1 MTDRYRTVRNINAA
15 PPRATV
21 LRQAGPRA
29 VQVFLAIMS
38 TLVLAF
44 SGLGYSFVGVLSQT
58 VTGTGDL
65 GLGDGDTR
73 PGQAKDGATDI
84 LLVGSDSRSDAQGN
98 ALTSEEIA
106 MLRAGDEP
114 NDNTDTIMLIR
125 VPNDGTSATAISIPR
140 DTYIHDDE
148 FGNMKINGVYGNH
161 KAKRIGE
168 LLESGEA
175 DEANRE
181 KQAKDSGRRA
191 LSETVSDLT
200 GVTVDHYAEVGLLG
214 FVLLTDAVG
223 GVDVCLKEATSDEFS
238 GADFPAGRQTLNG
251 PDALSF
257 VRQRHGLP
265 RGDLDRIVRQQVFM
279 ASLVNKVLS
288 SGTLSSPSK
297 LNELSNAVSR
307 SVTIDENWDITQFG
321 LQLQNLAG
329 GNVHFETIPVT
340 SIDGVGDY
348 GESVVTV
355 DTKQVHKFFEQLLKP
370 VDQRTDPSSPQP
382 AEDTSTAA
390 PSESAEKPKAQHT
403 ADVYVLNAG
412 GVSGEGAR
420 VGGHLTGLGYNVV
433 EITNAQ
439 PGLYNDSRVL
449 AANANDP
456 AAKELAKLL
465 GDIPVGV
472 SPSLAP
478 GELAIVVHT
487 DYKGPVSNTPDS
499 STTNTAPSSVG
510 QPGEP
515 VDEQSESP
523 SFDAGGDGPRC
534 VN

>member
-1 MTDRYRTVRNINAA
+1 MTDRYRTVRDIQAA
-15 PPRATV
+15 PSAPAAF
-21 LRQAGPRA
+21 RQAGPRA
-29 VQVFLAIMS
+29 VRVLLALMS
-38 TLVLAF
+38 TLVLVF
-44 SGLGYSFVGVLSQT
+44 SGMGYFLVGALSQT
-58 VTGTGDL
+58 VSGTGNL
-65 GLGDGDTR
+65 GLGDGEGSR

-98 ALTSEEIA
+98 ALTPDEIA

-140 DTYIHDDE
+140 DTYIRDDE

-161 KAKRIGE
+161 KAKRLGE
-168 LLESGEA
+168 LIEDGVSNEA
-175 DEANRE
+175 TRE
-181 KQAKDSGRRA
+181 NQAKDAGRRA
-191 LSETVSDLT
+191 LSEAVSDLT

-223 GVDVCLKEATSDEFS
+223 GVDVCLNDATYDEFS

-288 SGTLSSPSK
+288 SGTLSSPGK
-297 LNELSNAVSR
+297 LNELSTAVGR

-355 DTKQVHKFFEQLLKP
+355 DTKQVHTFFEQLLKP
-370 VDQRTDPSSPQP
+370 KDQRAEMGNTPPSSSETPAPEDPAKPQH
-382 AEDTSTAA
+382 
-390 PSESAEKPKAQHT
+390 SANI
-403 ADVYVLNAG
+403 YVLNAG

-420 VGGHLTGLGYNVV
+420 VGNHLTELGYNIV
-433 EITNAQ
+433 EVTNA
-439 PGLYNDSRVL
+439 PEGLYTDSRVL
-449 AANANDP
+449 SANANDP
-456 AAKELAKLL
+456 AARELAKLL
-465 GDIPVGV
+465 GDVPIGV
-472 SPSLAP
+472 SPSLEP
-478 GELAIVVHT
+478 GELAVVVHT
-487 DYKGPVSNTPDS
+487 DYRGPS
-499 STTNTAPSSVG
+499 SQETTQETSSQQTSVG
-510 QPGEP
+510 QPGSP
-515 VDEQSESP
+515 VDEESASP
-523 SFDAGGDGPRC
+523 KFNAGGDGPRC